1 MSHDERGLLPFWTFS
16 IGACFGVRLRVS
28 CLLPLML
35 VPLCA
40 WFGWRL
46 GFSIFAILMFSVV
59 IHEIGRKL
67 FAGLAGVDLPMLIFW
82 PAGGLQPAETPPGR
96 GRWSLHFGGWL
107 ANVGVCLATL
117 WATWADGRLNDAL
130 DPLWLN
136 EFEPTGDSWT
146 NVLVLLFAVNWLLV
160 LINLLPVVPF
170 DGGLFLEDLLARVGG
185 EKSGSLI
192 VRRTGWIIATLILVA
207 GIAAGIVLLVAI
219 AGVAFV
225 ALLFRYIPEAEFE
238 TDDERFMGYD
248 FSEGYTSLNRSM
260 PVEELPPPPTL
271 FDKWKQRKE
280 EARRLRQE
288 QLEREVSRELDRIL
302 AKVHE
307 NGMES
312 LTPSERS
319 LLHEA
324 SLHFRQRGTSLSE

>member
-16 IGACFGVRLRVS
+16 IGTCFGVRLRVS
-28 CLLPLML
+28 CLLPLIAI
-35 VPLCA
+35 PLCV
-40 WFGWRL
+40 WYGWRL
-46 GFSIFAILMFSVV
+46 GFSIFAILIFSVL

-67 FAGLAGVDLPMLIFW
+67 FAALTGADLPVLIFW
-82 PAGGLQPAETPPGR
+82 PAGGLQPAETAPAR
-96 GRWSLHFGGWL
+96 GGWPLHFGGWL
-107 ANVGVCLATL
+107 ANAGVCLATL
-117 WATWADGRLNDAL
+117 WPIWNQHRLNDAL
-130 DPLWLN
+130 DPMWLN
-136 EFEPTGDSWT
+136 EFNGSGESWA
-146 NVLVLLFAVNWLLV
+146 NVTVLLFTVNWLLV

-185 EKSGSLI
+185 DKAGSLI
-192 VRRTGWIIATLILVA
+192 ARRTGWIFATLVLILGLA
-207 GIAAGIVLLVAI
+207 SGIVMLAAI
-219 AGVAFV
+219 AGIAFV

-248 FSEGYTSLNRSM
+248 FSEGYTSLNRSI
-260 PVEELPPPPTL
+260 PAEEPAPPPTL

-280 EARRLRQE
+280 EARRQQQE

-319 LLHEA
+319 LLNQA
-324 SLHFRQRGTSLSE
+324 SLHFRERGTSLSE